1 MVEELV
7 KYIVENLVEEKDK
20 VVIESTNESEK
31 VVVLKINIAEKDM
44 GKVIGKNGKVATAIR
59 TIVKSASNRLNKRY
73 IVKINEK
80 GNN

>member
-31 VVVLKINIAEKDM
+31 VVVLKINVAEKDM

>member
-7 KYIVENLVEEKDK
+7 KYIVANLVEEKDK

-31 VVVLKINIAEKDM
+31 VVVLKINVAEKDM